1 MAGPYPPHQGTDP
14 SGPYPVPPTYGPNY
28 GGSADGA
35 YPTPLPPPV
44 PFPKAPRWPLL
55 VAGLVTVAAVA
66 GIVVALVFA
75 GGEKST
81 STTTGPAITAESAQE
96 AIQTYLDALSNKDL
110 EVIARNTLCG
120 IYEGVKD
127 RRSDDALAKMSSD
140 AFEKQ
145 FSEAEVTSVDAIVYA
160 SPNAAQVL
168 FTMRTEPARGTRGGP
183 AERQGV
189 AQLLSYDN
197 QILVC
202 SYVLRTAGAF

>member
-1 MAGPYPPHQGTDP
+1 MAGPYPPHQGNDP
-14 SGPYPVPPTYGPNY
+14 SGEYPVSPNYGPNY
-28 GGSADGA
+28 VDPAGA
-35 YPTPLPPPV
+35 FPGPV
-44 PFPKAPRWPLL
+44 PQPVPYPKRPRWPVLA
-55 VAGLVTVAAVA
+55 AGIVVLAAVA
-66 GIVVALVFA
+66 GIVAALVFA
-75 GGEKST
+75 GGEKSSAT
-81 STTTGPAITAESAQE
+81 AGGAITTDSAQR
-96 AIQTYLDALSNKDL
+96 AIQAYLDALSNKDL

-127 RRSDDALAKMSSD
+127 RRSDDALAKMSAD

-145 FSEAEVTSVDAIVYA
+145 FSSAEVTSVDAIVFA
-160 SPNAAQVL
+160 SPNSAQVL

-183 AERQGV
+183 TERQGV

>member
-1 MAGPYPPHQGTDP
+1 MAGPYPPHQGNDP
-14 SGPYPVPPTYGPNY
+14 SGEYPVPPNYGPTY
-28 GGSADGA
+28 AG
-35 YPTPLPPPV
+35 PPPPPV
-44 PFPKAPRWPLL
+44 AYPRRPRWPMLA
-55 VAGLVTVAAVA
+55 AGLVALAAVA
-66 GIVVALVFA
+66 GIVAALVFA

-81 STTTGPAITAESAQE
+81 AAAGGQITSESAQR

-145 FSEAEVTSVDAIVYA
+145 FSSAEVTSVDAVVFA
-160 SPNAAQVL
+160 SPNSAQVL

-183 AERQGV
+183 TERQGV

>member
-1 MAGPYPPHQGTDP
+1 MAGPYPPHQGNDP
-14 SGPYPVPPTYGPNY
+14 SGEYSVPPNY
-28 GGSADGA
+28 G
-35 YPTPLPPPV
+35 PTYAGPLPPPV
-44 PFPKAPRWPLL
+44 AYPRRPRWPMLA
-55 VAGLVTVAAVA
+55 AGLVALAAVA
-66 GIVVALVFA
+66 GIVAALVFA
-75 GGEKST
+75 GGERST
-81 STTTGPAITAESAQE
+81 AAAGGQITTESAQR

-127 RRSDDALAKMSSD
+127 RRADDALAKMSSD

-145 FSEAEVTSVDAIVYA
+145 FSSAEVTSVDAIVFA
-160 SPNAAQVL
+160 SPNSAQVL

-183 AERQGV
+183 TERQGV